1 MKRLFITALLSIA
14 AAGSAAA
21 ADLPQPAPVQARQ
34 QSVGARALPYRLA
47 SV

>member
-21 ADLPQPAPVQARQ
+21 ADLPHSPR
-34 QSVGARALPYRLA
+34 RYRHGSSLWGRGHSPTA
-47 SV
+47 